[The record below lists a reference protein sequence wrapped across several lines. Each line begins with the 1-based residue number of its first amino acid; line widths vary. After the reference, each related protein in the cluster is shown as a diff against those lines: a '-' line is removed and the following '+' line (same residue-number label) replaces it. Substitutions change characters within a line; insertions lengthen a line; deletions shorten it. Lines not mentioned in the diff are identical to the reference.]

1 MSLEDGA
8 TLLDGRPTRE
18 FDAAY
23 VAGSINTTMDR
34 AAVGTRGVGRRPA
47 GGGAPD
53 RRERRGGAANGPAA
67 RGRRLSEPGRR
78 ARGRRS
84 GLARCGLPTD
94 STPPST
100 SPSSPSACAATTCVS
115 STCGTT
121 TSGKTATWPA
131 RSTFPYHGLRTAFRP
146 TSETAASFGRRLLG
160 GKPQLDRSFAAQ
172 ARRRRGRR
180 PRRRRRRRRPRARG
194 REARQRRLSHACPL
208 LESRLAGRR
217 SSVG

>member
-1 MSLEDGA
+1 MRLLEDGA
-8 TLLDGRPTRE
+8 TPSTAGRRASSTPRPWPARSTRRWT
-18 FDAAY
+18 APRSGPA
-23 VAGSINTTMDR
+23 
-34 AAVGTRGVGRRPA
+34 GVGRRPA

-100 SPSSPSACAATTCVS
+100 SPSSPSACARDDVRLLDVRDNDEWEDGHVAGS
-115 STCGTT
+115 QHLLPRPAGRRSADLRNG
-121 TSGKTATWPA
+121 GK
-131 RSTFPYHGLRTAFRP
+131 L
-146 TSETAASFGRRLLG
+146 GRRLLG
-160 GKPQLDRSFAAQ
+160 GPQLDHPDAAQ

-194 REARQRRLSHACPL
+194 REARQRR
-208 LESRLAGRR
+208 
-217 SSVG
+217 